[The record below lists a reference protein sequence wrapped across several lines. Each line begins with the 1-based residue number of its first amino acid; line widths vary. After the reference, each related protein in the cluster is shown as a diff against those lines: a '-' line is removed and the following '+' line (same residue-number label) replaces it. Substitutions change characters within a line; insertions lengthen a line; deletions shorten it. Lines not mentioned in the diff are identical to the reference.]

1 MIENGI
7 FYYSPNQF
15 MVYRVIL
22 FCDIIDFMM
31 MPRNLDISLM
41 FHVGCSYLW
50 TMIDIICCFVQHFI
64 HGEMCDKRENHISY
78 LVARLLVECSQRHS
92 ILHGDKCLSWGLTT
106 YTGPDF
112 YNHRA
117 RGCGLGIGTSYF
129 PVRWYLRMAN
139 GSKEAL
145 NLLTTIHQSHIPKSL
160 QRA

>member
-1 MIENGI
+1 MIENGNI
-7 FYYSPNQF
+7 LLFPKPIHGVRSYPVLRYHRFYDDAPEPKYFINVQCWLQ
-15 MVYRVIL
+15 L
-22 FCDIIDFMM
+22 FVNYDWY
-31 MPRNLDISLM
+31 NLL
-41 FHVGCSYLW
+41 F
-50 TMIDIICCFVQHFI
+50 FQHFI

-78 LVARLLVECSQRHS
+78 LVARLPVECSQRHS
-92 ILHGDKCLSWGLTT
+92 ILHGDKCLSCGLTT

-117 RGCGLGIGTSYF
+117 PGCGLGIGTSYF